1 MPRSGLMDRSARDG
15 RVVVLTDLA
24 LDLHIHT
31 VVSACAEIEM
41 IPPLIV
47 RRALELGLDLIAITD
62 HNTAENVAAVQEAA
76 RGTALKVLP
85 GMEVQTSEEVH
96 ILCLFDTSEQ
106 IRAWQATVYD
116 RLPSDR
122 NRPEVFGAQY
132 VVDAAGDYL
141 WENERLLL
149 TSVAMS
155 VDNVVAEVRALGG
168 LPIAAHVDRPS
179 FSLLG
184 NLGFVPEG
192 LDLAG
197 LEISRRQTVEGFRE
211 AYPSLARWPLIG
223 SSDAHQLADLAVRT
237 RAKMATRTIHELEL
251 ALQGEHGRGL
261 WLID

>member
-1 MPRSGLMDRSARDG
+1 MDRTARDG
-15 RVVVLTDLA
+15 RAVALTELA

-47 RRALELGLDLIAITD
+47 RRACELGLDLIAITD
-62 HNTAENVAAVQEAA
+62 HNTAGNVEAVQEAA

-106 IRAWQATVYD
+106 ISAWQATVYNS
-116 RLPSDR
+116 LPSDR

-132 VVDAAGDYL
+132 VVDATGDFVY
-141 WENERLLL
+141 ENERLLL

-155 VDNVVAEVRALGG
+155 TDNVVAGVRALGG

-197 LEISRRQTVEGFRE
+197 LEISRRQTVEGFRA
-211 AYPSLARWPLIG
+211 AYPQLACWPLIG
-223 SSDAHQLADLAVRT
+223 SSDAHQLSDMAVRT
-237 RAKMATRTIHELEL
+237 RAKMATRTIRELEL
-251 ALQGEHGRGL
+251 ALQGEQGRRL
-261 WLID
+261 WLKD